1 MNEDHLHGLL
11 YETETWNEWRRKH
24 PKVRPDLSHAELNRL
39 ASKATLERNDSIFE
53 RFQERNFRG
62 IDLHEADL
70 RGAKIWLSDLGGV
83 NLGNADLSGAE
94 IRRSHLRGAD
104 LRGADLRNTQF
115 VTTDL
120 SGARFDGAIFG
131 KTHLGYTKLVDA
143 QGADQVQHTD
153 ASYIDH
159 FSIIN
164 SMPLPTAFLNA
175 CGVPAHTIR
184 MAEWHAHDHPYHTCF
199 ISYSRRDEPFVG
211 YLREALTWAGVPS
224 WFAPQDM
231 RPEEFQSEERELQ
244 RDLHNYIDEA
254 ERVLLVLS
262 PNILPSGWVG
272 KEVQRAR
279 NHKPV
284 IPILIEN
291 MPTSGSPEWNA
302 LIAESV
308 DTKEYRLL
316 DSDSYSKELT
326 QLLSGSFLEFR
337 NWRNPA
343 LLTDSFYSLLFHLR
357 RTT

>member
-1 MNEDHLHGLL
+1 MNGDHLHRLL
-11 YETETWNEWRRKH
+11 YATETWNEWRRKH
-24 PKVRPDLSHAELNRL
+24 PKIRPDLSHAELNRL

-53 RFQERNFRG
+53 RFQERKLRG
-62 IDLHEADL
+62 IDLHEANL
-70 RGAKIWLSDLGGV
+70 RGAKIWLSDLSGV
-83 NLGNADLSGAE
+83 NLGNANLRGAE
-94 IRRSHLRGAD
+94 IRRSQLRGTD

-120 SGARFDGAIFG
+120 SGAWFAGAIFG

-143 QGADQVQHTD
+143 QGVDQIQHTD

-164 SMPLPTAFLNA
+164 SMPLSTAFLNA
-175 CGVPAHTIR
+175 CEVPAHTIR
-184 MAEWHAHDHPYHTCF
+184 MAEWHAHSHQYHTCF
-199 ISYSRRDEPFVG
+199 ISYSRRDELFAG

-231 RPEEFQSEERELQ
+231 RPEELQSDERELQ
-244 RDLHNYIDEA
+244 RDLRNYIDEA
-254 ERVLLVLS
+254 ECVLLIMS

-272 KEVQRAR
+272 KEFQRAR
-279 NHKPV
+279 RYKPV

-291 MPTSGSPEWNA
+291 MPAPDSTEWNA
-302 LIAESV
+302 LIARTVNEE
-308 DTKEYRLL
+308 EYRLF
-316 DSDSYSKELT
+316 DSESYSKELAH
-326 QLLSGSFLEFR
+326 LLSGLYFEFR

-343 LLTDSFYSLLFHLR
+343 LLTDSLYHLLFRLR